1 MKHYV
6 AEINVAVTFE
16 SDGYD
21 PSEDFIEKYQALQEF
36 VESNYGSI
44 SISENEGDYE
54 GNKRC
59 AISRA
64 MSQEPPKV
72 QQGTTL
78 ELLMVP

>member
-6 AEINVAVTFE
+6 AEINMAVIFE

-21 PSEDFIEKYQALQEF
+21 PSEDFIEKYQELQEF

-54 GNKRC
+54 
-59 AISRA
+59 
-64 MSQEPPKV
+64 
-72 QQGTTL
+72 
-78 ELLMVP
+78 